1 MKRNSLF
8 LFLSMM
14 FVWVGLCSAQ
24 TSSDKYVLIDGC
36 FFNGMP
42 PGIRTDEGAQM
53 IMLTDE
59 EGHTALEIRLN
70 RGKTL
75 PDYAMKYR
83 VSVEK
88 VPGGEELL
96 RISRSEAQKPMAIA
110 ATNTVTLDKWVG
122 KPFSDFK
129 VKDTTGRVWTKAD
142 IIGKPF
148 VLNYWHTGCRP
159 CIKEMPELN
168 EWMKICP
175 DVTYFSTTWNTAEQI
190 KKIVENRPF
199 LFTHIADE
207 LFFFNLFKVQ
217 VTPTTLLV
225 DKKGIIR
232 YWEEGT
238 SESKRA
244 YLLDRLKE
252 LSVE

>member
-8 LFLSMM
+8 LFLSLM
-14 FVWVGLCSAQ
+14 FVWAGLCSAQ
-24 TSSDKYVLIDGC
+24 TTSDKYYLIDGY

-42 PGIRTDEGAQM
+42 PGRNAQGDRFVMLKDDEGHM
-53 IMLTDE
+53 
-59 EGHTALEIRLN
+59 ALEIRLPK
-70 RGKTL
+70 GKTL
-75 PDYAMKYR
+75 PEYAVKYR
-83 VSVEK
+83 IPVEE

-96 RISRSEAQKPMAIA
+96 RISRAGTEPMISIA
-110 ATNTVTLDKWVG
+110 SNTVTLDEWVG
-122 KPFSDFK
+122 KPFPDFK
-129 VKDTTGRVWTKAD
+129 VTDTAGRVWTKAD
-142 IIGKPF
+142 ILGKPF
-148 VLNYWHTGCRP
+148 VLNYWHTGCGP
-159 CIKEMPELN
+159 CIKEMPDLN
-168 EWMKICP
+168 EWMKVCP

-217 VTPTTLLV
+217 VTPTTLLI

-238 SESKRA
+238 STSKREF
-244 YLLDRLKE
+244 LLDKLRE
-252 LSVE
+252 LSAE

>member
-1 MKRNSLF
+1 M
-8 LFLSMM
+8 
-14 FVWVGLCSAQ
+14 
-24 TSSDKYVLIDGC
+24 

-70 RGKTL
+70 KGKTL

-96 RISRSEAQKPMAIA
+96 QISRSGAQKPMAIA

-122 KPFSDFK
+122 KPFPDFK

-199 LFTHIADE
+199 LLRILPMNYF
-207 LFFFNLFKVQ
+207 LQFV
-217 VTPTTLLV
+217 
-225 DKKGIIR
+225 
-232 YWEEGT
+232 
-238 SESKRA
+238 
-244 YLLDRLKE
+244 
-252 LSVE
+252 

>member
-1 MKRNSLF
+1 MQLNK
-8 LFLSMM
+8 
-14 FVWVGLCSAQ
+14 G
-24 TSSDKYVLIDGC
+24 K
-36 FFNGMP
+36 
-42 PGIRTDEGAQM
+42 
-53 IMLTDE
+53 
-59 EGHTALEIRLN
+59 ALPE
-70 RGKTL
+70 
-75 PDYAMKYR
+75 YAMKYR
-83 VSVEK
+83 IRAEK

-96 RISRSEAQKPMAIA
+96 RLSRSGTQKPMAIA
-110 ATNTVTLDKWVG
+110 ASNSVTLDEWVG
-122 KPFSDFK
+122 KAFPDFK
-129 VKDTTGRVWTKAD
+129 VTDTTGRVWTKTD
-142 IIGKPF
+142 ILGKPF

-159 CIKEMPELN
+159 CIKEMPDLN

-175 DVTYFSTTWNTAEQI
+175 DVTYFSTTWNTADQI

-199 LFTHIADE
+199 LFTHIADD

-252 LSVE
+252 LSAE

>member
-24 TSSDKYVLIDGC
+24 TTSDKYYLIDGY

-42 PGIRTDEGAQM
+42 PGVRSAEGDRLAMLQDDEGHSAW
-53 IMLTDE
+53 
-59 EGHTALEIRLN
+59 EIRLGK
-70 RGKTL
+70 GKTL
-75 PDYAMKYR
+75 PEYAIKYR
-83 VSVEK
+83 IPVEE

-96 RISRSEAQKPMAIA
+96 RISRSGKAPVLGIA
-110 ATNTVTLDKWVG
+110 SNSVTLDEWVG
-122 KPFSDFK
+122 KPFPDFK
-129 VKDTTGRVWTKAD
+129 VTDTTGRVWTKAD
-142 IIGKPF
+142 ILGKPF
-148 VLNYWHTGCRP
+148 VLNYWHTGCGP
-159 CIKEMPELN
+159 CIKEMSDLN
-168 EWMKICP
+168 EWMKVCP

-232 YWEEGT
+232 YWDEGT
-238 SESKRA
+238 NASKREF
-244 YLLDRLKE
+244 LFDKLKE
-252 LSVE
+252 LSAE

>member
-1 MKRNSLF
+1 M
-8 LFLSMM
+8 FLSMM

-24 TSSDKYVLIDGC
+24 ISSDKYVLIDGC

-70 RGKTL
+70 KGKTL

-96 RISRSEAQKPMAIA
+96 QISRSGAQKPMAIA

-122 KPFSDFK
+122 KPFPDFK

-159 CIKEMPELN
+159 CIKEMLRG
-168 EWMKICP
+168 WTGS
-175 DVTYFSTTWNTAEQI
+175 DVF
-190 KKIVENRPF
+190 
-199 LFTHIADE
+199 
-207 LFFFNLFKVQ
+207 
-217 VTPTTLLV
+217 
-225 DKKGIIR
+225 
-232 YWEEGT
+232 
-238 SESKRA
+238 
-244 YLLDRLKE
+244 
-252 LSVE
+252 

>member
-70 RGKTL
+70 KGKTL

-96 RISRSEAQKPMAIA
+96 QISRSGAQKPMAIA

-122 KPFSDFK
+122 KPFPDFK

-159 CIKEMPELN
+159 CIKEMPEL
-168 EWMKICP
+168 
-175 DVTYFSTTWNTAEQI
+175 
-190 KKIVENRPF
+190 
-199 LFTHIADE
+199 THIADE

-252 LSVE
+252 LSAE

>member
-1 MKRNSLF
+1 M
-8 LFLSMM
+8 
-14 FVWVGLCSAQ
+14 C
-24 TSSDKYVLIDGC
+24 
-36 FFNGMP
+36 
-42 PGIRTDEGAQM
+42 IRE
-53 IMLTDE
+53 
-59 EGHTALEIRLN
+59 R
-70 RGKTL
+70 
-75 PDYAMKYR
+75 
-83 VSVEK
+83 
-88 VPGGEELL
+88 
-96 RISRSEAQKPMAIA
+96 
-110 ATNTVTLDKWVG
+110 
-122 KPFSDFK
+122 
-129 VKDTTGRVWTKAD
+129 DTTGRVWTKAD

-238 SESKRA
+238 SEGKRA

-252 LSVE
+252 LSAE

>member
-8 LFLSMM
+8 LFLSLM
-14 FVWVGLCSAQ
+14 FVWAGLCSAQ
-24 TSSDKYVLIDGC
+24 TTSDKYYLIDGY

-42 PGIRTDEGAQM
+42 LGIRNAQGDRFVMLKDDEGHM
-53 IMLTDE
+53 
-59 EGHTALEIRLN
+59 ALEIRLPK
-70 RGKTL
+70 GKTL
-75 PDYAMKYR
+75 PEYAVKYR
-83 VSVEK
+83 IPVEE

-96 RISRSEAQKPMAIA
+96 RISRAGTEPMISIA
-110 ATNTVTLDKWVG
+110 SNTVTLDEWVG
-122 KPFSDFK
+122 KPFPDFK
-129 VKDTTGRVWTKAD
+129 VTDTAGRVWTKAD
-142 IIGKPF
+142 ILGKPF
-148 VLNYWHTGCRP
+148 VLNYWHTGCGP
-159 CIKEMPELN
+159 CIKEMPDLN
-168 EWMKICP
+168 EWMKVCP

-217 VTPTTLLV
+217 VTPTTLLI

-238 SESKRA
+238 STSKREF
-244 YLLDRLKE
+244 LLDKLKE
-252 LSVE
+252 LSAE

>member
-1 MKRNSLF
+1 MKINSLF

-14 FVWVGLCSAQ
+14 FVWAGLCSAQ
-24 TSSDKYVLIDGC
+24 TTSDKYYLINGY
-36 FFNGMP
+36 FFKGMP
-42 PGIRTDEGAQM
+42 PGIRTDIGAKL
-53 IMLTDE
+53 IILTDKD
-59 EGHTALEIRLN
+59 GNTALEMQLN
-70 RGKTL
+70 KGKAL
-75 PDYAMKYR
+75 PEYAMKYR
-83 VSVEK
+83 ISAEN

-96 RISRSEAQKPMAIA
+96 RLSRSGTQKPMAIA
-110 ATNTVTLDKWVG
+110 ASNSVTLDEWVG
-122 KPFSDFK
+122 KAFPDFK
-129 VKDTTGRVWTKAD
+129 VTDTTGRVWTKTD
-142 IIGKPF
+142 ILGKPF

-159 CIKEMPELN
+159 CIKEMPDLN

-175 DVTYFSTTWNTAEQI
+175 DVTYFSTTWNTADQI

-199 LFTHIADE
+199 LFTHIADD

-252 LSVE
+252 LSAE

>member
-1 MKRNSLF
+1 
-8 LFLSMM
+8 
-14 FVWVGLCSAQ
+14 
-24 TSSDKYVLIDGC
+24 
-36 FFNGMP
+36 
-42 PGIRTDEGAQM
+42 
-53 IMLTDE
+53 
-59 EGHTALEIRLN
+59 
-70 RGKTL
+70 
-75 PDYAMKYR
+75 
-83 VSVEK
+83 
-88 VPGGEELL
+88 
-96 RISRSEAQKPMAIA
+96 MAIA

-122 KPFSDFK
+122 KPFPDFK
-129 VKDTTGRVWTKAD
+129 VKDTTGRVWTTAD
-142 IIGKPF
+142 ILGKPF

-159 CIKEMPELN
+159 CIKEMPDLN

-175 DVTYFSTTWNTAEQI
+175 DVTYFSTTWNTADQI

-252 LSVE
+252 LSAE

>member
-8 LFLSMM
+8 LFLSLM
-14 FVWVGLCSAQ
+14 FVWAGLCSAQ
-24 TSSDKYVLIDGC
+24 TTSDKYYLIAGY

-42 PGIRTDEGAQM
+42 PGIRNAQGDRFVMLKDDEGHM
-53 IMLTDE
+53 
-59 EGHTALEIRLN
+59 ALEIRLPK
-70 RGKTL
+70 GKTL
-75 PDYAMKYR
+75 PEYAVKYR
-83 VSVEK
+83 IPVEE

-96 RISRSEAQKPMAIA
+96 RISRAGTEPMISIA
-110 ATNTVTLDKWVG
+110 SNTVTLDEWVG
-122 KPFSDFK
+122 KPFPDFK
-129 VKDTTGRVWTKAD
+129 VTDTAGRVWTKAD
-142 IIGKPF
+142 ILGKPF
-148 VLNYWHTGCRP
+148 VLNYWHTGCGP
-159 CIKEMPELN
+159 CIKEMPDLN
-168 EWMKICP
+168 EWMKVCP

-217 VTPTTLLV
+217 VTPTTLLI

-238 SESKRA
+238 STSKREF
-244 YLLDRLKE
+244 LLDKLKE
-252 LSVE
+252 LSAE

>member
-96 RISRSEAQKPMAIA
+96 RISRSGAQKPMAIA

-122 KPFSDFK
+122 KPFPDFK

-148 VLNYWHTGCRP
+148 ALNYWHTGCRP

-175 DVTYFSTTWNTAEQI
+175 DVTYF
-190 KKIVENRPF
+190 
-199 LFTHIADE
+199 
-207 LFFFNLFKVQ
+207 
-217 VTPTTLLV
+217 
-225 DKKGIIR
+225 
-232 YWEEGT
+232 
-238 SESKRA
+238 
-244 YLLDRLKE
+244 
-252 LSVE
+252 